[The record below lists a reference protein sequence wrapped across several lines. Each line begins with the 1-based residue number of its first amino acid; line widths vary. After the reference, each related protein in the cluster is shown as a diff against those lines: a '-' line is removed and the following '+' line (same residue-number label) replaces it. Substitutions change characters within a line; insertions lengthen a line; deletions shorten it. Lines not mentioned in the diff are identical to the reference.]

1 MSSLFEAG
9 KEVDAF
15 PIVGVAS
22 SAGDLEAICELL
34 CSLPADC
41 GTTLI
46 IVQHLESRRES
57 LLMHTLAEK
66 TVLPV
71 RQARDGLV
79 VEPEHVYLT
88 AVNATLTMTAGR
100 ICVIPNAG
108 GLHHSGDSLLTS
120 LAEERGRS
128 AIGVVL
134 SGEGFDG
141 TLGVQAIRRG
151 GGATLAQYPG
161 SARFPSMPISAIETR
176 CVDFVLRPNE
186 IARELAR
193 LSRGIAPAT
202 GVAGHGLTVED
213 HQVPSRGSTIASRD
227 SIAP

>member
-1 MSSLFEAG
+1 MSSLYEAG
-9 KEVDAF
+9 QDAF

-22 SAGDLEAICELL
+22 SAGDLEAVCELL
-34 CSLPADC
+34 SALAAECD
-41 GTTLI
+41 TTI
-46 IVQHLESRRES
+46 IIAQHLESRRES
-57 LLMHTLAEK
+57 LLAQTLAERAI
-66 TVLPV
+66 LPV
-71 RQARDGLV
+71 TLARDGVV
-79 VEPEHVYLT
+79 VEERHVYVT
-88 AVNATLTMTAGR
+88 SANSTLTITAGR

-108 GLHHSGDSLLTS
+108 TLQHPGDSLLTS
-120 LAEERGRS
+120 LAEELGRG

-176 CVDFVLRPNE
+176 CVDLVLRPNE

-193 LSRGIAPAT
+193 LSRRIAAAAEVADRGLAT
-202 GVAGHGLTVED
+202 ADSGGS
-213 HQVPSRGSTIASRD
+213 SRGSIIASLTP
-227 SIAP
+227 IAV